1 MTDAARKMLAA
12 LWAKYRERVEQRLDV
27 IENVLA
33 SAQPG
38 RLSGDQRASA
48 IREAHKLAG
57 CLGMFGLHDG
67 TEQARIIETEL
78 QQPHPDLESVR
89 TATAALRALLDARA

>member
-12 LWAKYRERVEQRLDV
+12 LWSKYRERVDQRLNV

-33 SAQPG
+33 AAEPG

-48 IREAHKLAG
+48 VREAHKLAG
-57 CLGMFGLHDG
+57 CLGIFGLHDG
-67 TEQARIIETEL
+67 TDQARFIETEL
-78 QQPHPDLESVR
+78 QQPHPDLERVR
-89 TATAALRALLDARA
+89 AATATLRALLDARA

>member
-1 MTDAARKMLAA
+1 MTDAARTMLAA
-12 LWAKYRERVEQRLDV
+12 LWAKYRERVEQRLNV
-27 IENVLA
+27 IENALA

-38 RLSGDQRASA
+38 QLSGDQRASA

-67 TEQARIIETEL
+67 TDEARLIETEL
-78 QQPHPDLESVR
+78 QQPQPDLERVR
-89 TATAALRALLDARA
+89 AATAALRALLDAHA

>member
-12 LWAKYRERVEQRLDV
+12 LWAKYRERVEQRLNVLED
-27 IENVLA
+27 VLA

-38 RLSGDQRASA
+38 HLGGDQRASA

-67 TEQARIIETEL
+67 TDQARIIETEL
-78 QQPHPDLESVR
+78 QQPNPDLARVR
-89 TATAALRALLDARA
+89 AATATLRALLDARA